1 MSRFTNLFAANT
13 IAATGLISAA
23 IALSPSAS
31 ADPAFPPV
39 DPAMPVMPALNMLQ
53 QFASNPRRGSSTP
66 ANGGHGSGEWRV
78 ATHRSSGNTAGFAD
92 RRRTGHRAAAR
103 CPGTGGNACPVLRN
117 LPAPLQLL
125 NQLGLPGDVA
135 NLTPHNMPFPIAI
148 GDQPG
153 NRTGTDQP
161 GGAVPPATNPAIT
174 PTTPGG
180 AGIGSYCRSRP
191 CPDFASPPRCLT
203 HTQSTG
209 ETDRGED
216 R

>member
-53 QFASNPRRGSSTP
+53 QFASNPAGAAALLQT
-66 ANGGHGSGEWRV
+66 AATAVGSGASQLTGAP
-78 ATHRSSGNTAGFAD
+78 ATLPVSPIVGAPDTAPLPGAPAPAAMPAQSSGTS
-92 RRRTGHRAAAR
+92 
-103 CPGTGGNACPVLRN
+103 L
-117 LPAPLQLL
+117 LPLQLL

-153 NRTGTDQP
+153 IAPAPINP
-161 GGAVPPATNPAIT
+161 GGAVPPATNPAIA

-180 AGIGSYCRSRP
+180 AGIGQLLP
-191 CPDFASPPRCLT
+191 LAALP
-203 HTQSTG
+203 
-209 ETDRGED
+209 
-216 R
+216 